1 VPRYVAQRVLSLVPV
16 WLGISILAFG
26 LSLAAPGDPVRQT
39 LQQQGIDAP
48 SAEQVGAMRRELGLD
63 QPPPVRYVRWLG
75 DALRGDLGRSYRTGE
90 PVLQSL
96 IDRFPRT
103 AELAITAVL
112 LGLVLALPLGVLAAL
127 HRGGALDHASR
138 IAALLG
144 ASMPSFWLAYLLI
157 IAFAVQLRLLPVAG
171 AATPQHLVLPALT
184 LAVGAGA
191 ILTRLTRSAMLEEL
205 SHDYVRT
212 ARAKGLSERVVVRGH
227 VLRNAL
233 GAIVT
238 VTGIRLAALLGGAVI
253 VETIFA
259 WPGIGKYLVDS
270 ITARDYPTI
279 QGFVLFAGS
288 IVLLINLA
296 VDLSYV
302 RLDPRVRL
310 GGGASGH

>member
-1 VPRYVAQRVLSLVPV
+1 MRRYVAQRVLSLVPV

-48 SAEQVGAMRRELGLD
+48 SAEQVAAMRRELGLD

-103 AELAITAVL
+103 AELAISAVL

-127 HRGGALDHASR
+127 HRGRALDHASR
-138 IAALLG
+138 IAALVG

-171 AATPQHLVLPALT
+171 AATPQHLILPALT

-288 IVLLINLA
+288 VVLLINLA
-296 VDLSYV
+296 VDLSYI